1 MKSSSFDVFNH
12 HMNTYKVYTGKPFQ
26 MYNVGNNARVAYNGV
41 VRSQRDYYGFSLD
54 DVKQLI
60 TFAFAFHEGDV
71 ADLSA
76 IQRLFVLYGKKFEQ
90 WREDYR
96 YEIRRDGFLAV
107 LRRTK
112 PATITDDM
120 FNNIEEAFTL

>member
-1 MKSSSFDVFNH
+1 
-12 HMNTYKVYTGKPFQ
+12 MNTYKVYTGKPFQ

-76 IQRLFVLYGKKFEQ
+76 IQRLFVLYAKKFEQ

-120 FNNIEEAFTL
+120 FDNIEEAFTL

>member
-1 MKSSSFDVFNH
+1 MKSSSFDVFKH
-12 HMNTYKVYTGKPFQ
+12 HMNTYKVYTGKAFQ
-26 MYNVGNNARVAYNGV
+26 MHNVGNTARVTYNGV
-41 VRSQRDYYGFSLD
+41 VRSQRDYYGFSLE

-60 TFAFAFHEGDV
+60 TFAFAFHEGEV
-71 ADLSA
+71 TDLCA
-76 IQRLFVLYGKKFEQ
+76 IQRLFVLYATKFER
-90 WREDYR
+90 WREEYR

-120 FNNIEEAFTL
+120 FDSIEEAFTL